1 VKDIRNLSNDKRVK
15 ELIDNNQ
22 NKINFYNSSIPFGK
36 TNDIDLNYFFSK
48 VCHKIWYITD
58 SPSFEYEVCE
68 DKNTTKIY
76 KYYSTCTVKSTIED
90 LINLINNESLKTNF
104 IVFYL
109 IHKVD
114 ETLYNLRFAT
124 IEDEGLKKIENRDE
138 KINKIL
144 DEKK

>member
-1 VKDIRNLSNDKRVK
+1 MKYIRNLSNDEKIK

-68 DKNTTKIY
+68 DKNTTKRY
-76 KYYSTCTVKSTIED
+76 NYSTYSVKSTVED

-109 IHKVD
+109 IHKDD
-114 ETLYNLRFAT
+114 ETLYNLRFAS
-124 IEDEGLKKIENRDE
+124 IEDGGLKKIENRDE
-138 KINKIL
+138 KIKKIL
-144 DEKK
+144 DGKK

>member
-1 VKDIRNLSNDKRVK
+1 MRYIRNLSNREKVK

-22 NKINFYNSSIPFGK
+22 NKIKFYNTSIPFGE
-36 TNDIDLNYFFSK
+36 TDDIDLNKFFSEI
-48 VCHKIWYITD
+48 CHKIWYITD
-58 SPSFEYEVCE
+58 SPSFEYEINE
-68 DKNTTKIY
+68 DNTTTKIHN
-76 KYYSTCTVKSTIED
+76 YSTCSIKSTIED
-90 LINLINNESLKTNF
+90 LINLINNESLKANF

-144 DEKK
+144 NGKK